1 VRGELFDHPVTV
13 TDQTFSSAVLSS
25 TYPVVVDCWAPW
37 CGPCHMVSPILDQLA
52 SQYIGRIKVAKLNV
66 DENPMTA
73 SHYSTQSIPMLLFF
87 KEGKLVD
94 RLVGARPKAEIERH
108 VRALL

>member
-1 VRGELFDHPVTV
+1 
-13 TDQTFSSAVLSS
+13 
-25 TYPVVVDCWAPW
+25 
-37 CGPCHMVSPILDQLA
+37 MVSPILDQLA

-73 SHYSTQSIPMLLFF
+73 SQFSTRSIPMLLFF
-87 KEGKLVD
+87 KGGKLVD
-94 RLVGARPKAEIERH
+94 RLIGALPKAEIERH